1 MFNFHDVIFCLTH
14 VVLVCVILSGIFIVT
29 TQSVSWTYT
38 VVEADLGWEE
48 SRIMC
53 QKNVTELAII
63 KSYKTD
69 SKLEQIMKDY
79 ET

>member
-1 MFNFHDVIFCLTH
+1 M
-14 VVLVCVILSGIFIVT
+14 T